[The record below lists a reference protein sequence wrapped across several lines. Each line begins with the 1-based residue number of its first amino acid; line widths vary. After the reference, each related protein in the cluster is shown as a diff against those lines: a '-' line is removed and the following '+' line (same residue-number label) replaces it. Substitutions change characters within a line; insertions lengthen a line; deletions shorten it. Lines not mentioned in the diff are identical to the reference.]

1 MVVGYWVA
9 VPRAL
14 HPLRPNTL
22 RGRRDP
28 TDDRAY
34 ATPAGAGG
42 DNGIAKMWNRSEIPV
57 SSYYDQSHYLHPHP
71 YVCQEH
77 GHDSAGD
84 RRPQCTPTNRTCT
97 ADPGR
102 ELKSPASSNASG
114 GCGAPPHGRVTHP
127 RRTERGGGRG
137 EGWNGRWSLVP
148 GARPRAGSRL
158 RASAPGRASHPCTS
172 RPNTGG
178 CSPPA
183 PCGAPVPRRWRGAMR
198 SPGPPRATQ
207 AR

>member
-84 RRPQCTPTNRTCT
+84 WRPQCTPTNRTCT

-127 RRTERGGGRG
+127 RRTERGGAGGRVEWSMVTG
-137 EGWNGRWSLVP
+137 TWRSTSRWIAPTSERAWKSFTSLHEPSEYRWVF
-148 GARPRAGSRL
+148 ATSTVRRA
-158 RASAPGRASHPCTS
+158 RASSVA
-172 RPNTGG
+172 GG
-178 CSPPA
+178 DA
-183 PCGAPVPRRWRGAMR
+183 
-198 SPGPPRATQ
+198 
-207 AR
+207 